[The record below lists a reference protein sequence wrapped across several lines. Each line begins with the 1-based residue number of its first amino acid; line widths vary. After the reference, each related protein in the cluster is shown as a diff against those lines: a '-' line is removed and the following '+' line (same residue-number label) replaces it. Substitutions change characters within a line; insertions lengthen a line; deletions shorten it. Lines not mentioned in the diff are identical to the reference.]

1 MFAIVVI
8 NLLHVTGLNREL
20 SINRLI
26 LRIEH
31 YLQPGTLL
39 PVPHL

>member
-1 MFAIVVI
+1 
-8 NLLHVTGLNREL
+8 TD
-20 SINRLI
+20 LI

>member
-1 MFAIVVI
+1 CHCRDQ
-8 NLLHVTGLNREL
+8 LLHVTGLNREL
-20 SINRLI
+20 VLTDLI

>member
-1 MFAIVVI
+1 
-8 NLLHVTGLNREL
+8 REL
-20 SINRLI
+20 VLTDLI

>member
-1 MFAIVVI
+1 V
-8 NLLHVTGLNREL
+8 LTD
-20 SINRLI
+20 LI

-31 YLQPGTLL
+31 YLQPGTVL